1 MRHGIRGRKLGRN
14 KSHRRSLFANQA
26 ASLIMHEQIKTTLAK
41 AKELR
46 PIVEK
51 LVTFA
56 KKGDLHARRQ
66 AISFLYCEESVKKLF
81 SVLGER
87 YKERNGGYIR
97 IIKAGC
103 RFGDNAPVAYIE
115 FVERDESAKGHN
127 SDLSKDIKNTEAA

>member
-26 ASLIMHEQIKTTLAK
+26 ESLITHEQIKTTLAK

-51 LVTFA
+51 LITLA
-56 KKGDLHARRQ
+56 KRGDLHARRQ
-66 AISFLYCEESVKKLF
+66 ARSFLYSDDVVQKLF
-81 SVLGER
+81 SDLGER
-87 YKERNGGYIR
+87 YKERSGGYIR
-97 IIKAGC
+97 IIKAGS

-115 FVERDESAKGHN
+115 FVDRDELAKGFS
-127 SDLSKDIKNTEAA
+127 SDLN